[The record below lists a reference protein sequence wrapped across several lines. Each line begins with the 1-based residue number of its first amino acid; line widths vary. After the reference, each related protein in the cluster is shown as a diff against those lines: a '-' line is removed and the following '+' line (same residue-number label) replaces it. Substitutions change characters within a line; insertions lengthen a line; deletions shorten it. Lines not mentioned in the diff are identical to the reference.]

1 MMKGTQNQ
9 LGGRMPETG
18 GAGPGDRAIRLQ
30 LAAARELLGME
41 LAYLA
46 EFRGEREVYRVV
58 DGEGRAFG
66 IDEGTSAPITGGEPG
81 GGSYV
86 DVPVQFSD
94 GRLFGRLCCLSRRPN
109 RLLGRRDVRMMEVL
123 ARLIG
128 EHLEREQH
136 TAVDQE
142 RERRQIEATGV
153 GALLIALDARDSYTG
168 KHTDA
173 VVELALQ
180 VARELGLDSGDRREV
195 AQVAMLHD
203 IGKIG
208 VPDAILLKP
217 GPLNDREW
225 DVMRSHPALG
235 ARMLVSAVSLAH
247 LAPAVRA
254 EHERWDGG
262 GYPDGLRGDEI
273 PISSRIVFACDAFHA
288 MSSDRPYRNALS
300 RRAAVSELEDG
311 SGTQFCPSTV
321 GALLRSLPDT
331 PVERE
336 AVPAA

>member
-1 MMKGTQNQ
+1 
-9 LGGRMPETG
+9 MPETG
-18 GAGPGDRAIRLQ
+18 VSVAGDRAIHLQ

-46 EFRGEREVYRVV
+46 EFRGEREVYRLV

-66 IDEGTSAPITGGEPG
+66 VDEGTSVPITGGEPN

-128 EHLEREQH
+128 EHLERERH
-136 TAVDQE
+136 STIDQE

-168 KHTDA
+168 RHSDA

-180 VARELGLDSGDRREV
+180 VARELGLESHERREV
-195 AQVAMLHD
+195 AQVALLHD

-208 VPDAILLKP
+208 VPDAILLNP
-217 GPLNDREW
+217 EPLSDPDWE
-225 DVMRSHPALG
+225 VMRSHPALG

-262 GYPDGLRGDEI
+262 GYPDGLRGEEI
-273 PISSRIVFACDAFHA
+273 PISSRIVFGCDAYHA
-288 MSSDRPYRNALS
+288 MTSDRPYREALS
-300 RRAAVSELEDG
+300 HGEAVSELEGG
-311 SGTQFCPSTV
+311 SGTQFCPATV
-321 GALLRSLPDT
+321 GALLRSLPDRRSA
-331 PVERE
+331 RE